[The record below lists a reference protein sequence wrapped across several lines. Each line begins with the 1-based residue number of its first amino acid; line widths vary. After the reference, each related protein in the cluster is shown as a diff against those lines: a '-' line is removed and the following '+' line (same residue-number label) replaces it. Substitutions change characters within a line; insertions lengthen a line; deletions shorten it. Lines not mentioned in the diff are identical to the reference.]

1 MPRLEININKIKHNA
16 KTLKEEFAKKGIDIE
31 VGSEIQF
38 DIKYPALLRLSTSPY
53 VKKVFV

>member
-1 MPRLEININKIKHNA
+1 MSRLEININKIKHNA
-16 KTLKEEFAKKGIDIE
+16 KTLKKEFAKKSI
-31 VGSEIQF
+31 